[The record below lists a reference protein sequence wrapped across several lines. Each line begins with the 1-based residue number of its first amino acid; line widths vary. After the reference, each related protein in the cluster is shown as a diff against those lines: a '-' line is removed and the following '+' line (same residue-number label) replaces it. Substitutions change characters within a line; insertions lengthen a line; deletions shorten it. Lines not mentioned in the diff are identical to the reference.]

1 MAVAKESMT
10 IPDIGPFDGMR
21 DYIMALEARGRV
33 KRIPEIDQDK
43 YEATAL
49 AYRMV
54 DRFGMDSAPAL
65 LIERVKI
72 GGDWREGPIVCNP
85 YGS

>member
-1 MAVAKESMT
+1 MAVAKESMSS
-10 IPDIGPFDGMR
+10 PDIGHFDAML
-21 DYIMALEARGRV
+21 DYVQALESRGRL

-54 DRFGMDSAPAL
+54 DRFGTDSAPAL
-65 LIERVKI
+65 LI
-72 GGDWREGPIVCNP
+72 
-85 YGS
+85 

>member
-10 IPDIGPFDGMR
+10 TPDIGPFDAMR
-21 DYIMALEARGRV
+21 DYIMALESRGRL

-54 DRFGMDSAPAL
+54 DRFGTAVE
-65 LIERVKI
+65 IE
-72 GGDWREGPIVCNP
+72 
-85 YGS
+85 